1 MGNFVLAHDLGTTGN
16 KATLYDAEGK
26 LVGSAFYGYTTEYA
40 HPNWAEQD
48 PNHWWDAVTVSSQR
62 LLHEKGVASDDI
74 ACITFSGQMMAAVP
88 VDAQGLPLR
97 KAIIWADQ
105 RATPQTQW
113 LEERVSFKQVYAI
126 TGHRLSES
134 YSLFKILW
142 LRDNQP
148 DIYHGAHKF
157 LHAKDAIVAR
167 LTGNFV
173 TDKSDASG
181 MDLYDLEKDTWSA
194 TMLEAA
200 EMDSSQLPDVHHS
213 TDVVGAVLPAIAG
226 EIGVAAGTPVVIG
239 GGDGVCASA
248 GAGVVRE
255 GSAYNYVG
263 SSSWI
268 ALATPRPIYDPAYRT
283 FTYCHLMPDMYM
295 PTGTTQS
302 AGASY
307 QWTRDQLCRIEVQ
320 TAEGLHLSPYALMDL
335 EAGQSPIGA
344 NGLIFLPYLMG
355 ERSPH
360 WNPKAKG
367 AFIGLTIRH
376 SRADMIRA
384 VLEGVTLNLYSIL
397 QAFTDQG
404 AQVQA
409 MRLIGGG
416 ARARFWNQIMADV
429 YGIPVYRMSVLEEAT
444 SMGAAL
450 TGGIGVGLYE
460 DFSLAESMNP
470 IDEVIEP
477 NPAAHAF
484 YTELAPI
491 FSASY
496 QVLEP
501 VFEQLH
507 RVGQL

>member
-1 MGNFVLAHDLGTTGN
+1 MGHYVLAHDLGTTGN
-16 KATLYDAEGK
+16 KATLYDVDGK
-26 LVGSAFYGYTTEYA
+26 LVGSAFYAYKTEYA

-48 PNHWWDAVTVSSQR
+48 PNDWWDAVTVSSQR
-62 LLHEKGVASDDI
+62 LLREKGVAPEDI

-88 VDAQGLPLR
+88 VDARGLPLR

-105 RATPQTQW
+105 RATPQTKW
-113 LEERVSFKQVYAI
+113 LEERVSFEKVYAI

-134 YSLFKILW
+134 YSLFKIMW

-148 DIYHGAHKF
+148 EIYHSTHKF

-181 MDLYDLEKDTWSA
+181 MDLYDLEQDTWS
-194 TMLEAA
+194 TTLLEAA
-200 EMDSSQLPDVHHS
+200 QMDTSQLPDVHPS
-213 TDVVGAVLPAIAG
+213 TDVVGVVLPSIAG
-226 EIGVAAGTPVVIG
+226 DIGVAAGTPVVIG

-268 ALATPRPIYDPAYRT
+268 ALATRKPIFDPAYRT
-283 FTYCHLMPDMYM
+283 FSYCHLMPGMYM

-307 QWTRDQLCRIEVQ
+307 QWTRDQLCRMEVQ
-320 TAEGLHLSPYALMDL
+320 TADILKLSPYALMDL
-335 EAGQSPIGA
+335 EAGQSPVGA
-344 NGLIFLPYLMG
+344 NGLLFLPYLMG

-376 SRADMIRA
+376 SRSDMIRA
-384 VLEGVTLNLYSIL
+384 VLEGVTFNLYAIL
-397 QAFTDQG
+397 QAFTAQG
-404 AQVQA
+404 AKVDA

-416 ARARFWNQIMADV
+416 ARARFWNQIMADI
-429 YGIPVYRMSVLEEAT
+429 YGIPVYRMSILEEAT

-450 TGGIGVGLYE
+450 AGGIGVGLYAGF
-460 DFSLAESMNP
+460 DLADTMNP
-470 IDEVIEP
+470 VAEIIEP
-477 NPAAHAF
+477 NPDAHAL
-484 YTELAPI
+484 YSELASI
-491 FSASY
+491 FADSY
-496 QVLEP
+496 HALEP
-501 VFEQLH
+501 VFERLH
-507 RVGQL
+507 SVGR